1 MKKIYLFMTNLIIT
15 NESYKKI
22 KIFLTGSVKFFLGRE
37 AKSLLYYL
45 SEECKWIWMNNV
57 FESGFNFC

>member
-1 MKKIYLFMTNLIIT
+1 MINLIIT

-22 KIFLTGSVKFFLGRE
+22 GSVKFFLGRE

>member
-1 MKKIYLFMTNLIIT
+1 MINLIIT

-22 KIFLTGSVKFFLGRE
+22 KIFLAGSVKFFLGRE